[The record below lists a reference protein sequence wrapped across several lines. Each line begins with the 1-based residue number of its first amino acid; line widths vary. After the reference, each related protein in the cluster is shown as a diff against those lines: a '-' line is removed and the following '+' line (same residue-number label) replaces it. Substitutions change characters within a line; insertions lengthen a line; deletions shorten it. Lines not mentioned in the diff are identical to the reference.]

1 MKSGRYKYI
10 LVFITI
16 TILST
21 IGLQIFWNLKNYKEN
36 KVQLIKEV
44 QTAFDESIEYYYVE
58 DSKNNFLAF
67 VDENDSVNNDDFLDK
82 IKLDT
87 VFKNHISKSKT
98 LKVPYQ
104 KKDTILKKKDS
115 LKTDYTV
122 STNFQMEISSTSDKE
137 LAKTGIAKQFK
148 DSIKKNISKELE
160 KQGIKSTIE
169 IHGNSNKISSI
180 NIFKGKKATDSI
192 SKLKDLANK
201 IIISLVQDS
210 ITFEKLSKA
219 VDKELARKKIEV
231 EYSLQHFKSDTLFDK
246 FEKDNTAKLP
256 LSAFS
261 GTTYLPPNQKLQIS
275 FSDPT
280 LLILKRSFTEIL
292 LSLALSLSIIFC
304 LLYLLKTIS
313 KQKKIDEIKNDL
325 ISNITHEFKT
335 PITTISSAIEGI
347 RNFNDADDKE
357 KTNRYLNISGQQLK
371 KLEIMVEKLLET
383 ASLDTNE
390 LVLNKEAVNI
400 VELIKTNIEK
410 HQMVIS
416 EKRIVFNTD
425 LEKLECKV
433 DLFHFENAI
442 SNLIDNAIKYG
453 GNNIVVSLYKIASQN
468 TISIEDNGIGIDKA
482 QREKIFDKF
491 YRIPKGNIHDV
502 KGFGIGLFYS
512 KKIIEKHG
520 GTLELVPN
528 VKTTIF
534 KISFPD
540 AK

>member
-1 MKSGRYKYI
+1 MKSGKYKYI
-10 LVFITI
+10 LLFITI
-16 TILST
+16 TILAT
-21 IGLQIFWNLKNYKEN
+21 IGLQVFWNIKNYKEN
-36 KVQLIKEV
+36 KIQLIKEV
-44 QTAFDESIEYYYVE
+44 QTAFDASIEYYYVE

-67 VDENDSVNNDDFLDK
+67 VDKNDSTNDGDFLEK

-87 VFKNHISKSKT
+87 VFQKHISKSKT
-98 LKVPYQ
+98 VRGPY
-104 KKDTILKKKDS
+104 TKKDS
-115 LKTDYTV
+115 TLKKSDSIKTDYTV
-122 STNFQMEISSTSDKE
+122 STNFQMEISSTNDEE
-137 LAKTGIAKQFK
+137 LAKTGIVKHFK
-148 DSIKKNISKELE
+148 DSIKKNITKELE

-192 SKLKDLANK
+192 SKLKNLANK

-210 ITFEKLSKA
+210 LIFEKLGKA
-219 VDKELARKKIEV
+219 VDKELARKNIDIQ
-231 EYSLQHFKSDTLFDK
+231 YSLQHFKNDTIFARFQK
-246 FEKDNTAKLP
+246 KTTAPLV

-261 GTTYLPPNQKLQIS
+261 GTTYLPSDQKLQIS

-304 LLYLLKTIS
+304 LLYLLKTIN
-313 KQKKIDEIKNDL
+313 KQKRIDEIKNDL

-347 RNFNDADDKE
+347 RNFNDVDDKE

-383 ASLDTNE
+383 ASLDTNK
-390 LVLNKEAVNI
+390 LVLNKETINI
-400 VELIKTNIEK
+400 VELIKSNIEK
-410 HQMVIS
+410 HQMVAS
-416 EKRIVFNTD
+416 EKHIVFNSN
-425 LEKLECKV
+425 LENLDCKV

-453 GNNIVVSLYKIASQN
+453 GNNIMVSLSKTEKQT
-468 TISIEDNGIGIDKA
+468 TISIEDNGIGIEKT

-491 YRIPKGNIHDV
+491 YRIPKGNVHDV

-528 VKTTIF
+528 AKTTIF

>member
-1 MKSGRYKYI
+1 MKSGKYKYI
-10 LVFITI
+10 LLFITI
-16 TILST
+16 TILAT
-21 IGLQIFWNLKNYKEN
+21 IGLQIYWNIKNYREN
-36 KVQLIKEV
+36 RVQLIKEV
-44 QTAFDESIEYYYVE
+44 QTAFDNSIDYYYVQ

-67 VDENDSVNNDDFLDK
+67 VDENDSISNDHFLDNV
-82 IKLDT
+82 ILDT
-87 VFKNHISKSKT
+87 VFK
-98 LKVPYQ
+98 
-104 KKDTILKKKDS
+104 
-115 LKTDYTV
+115 
-122 STNFQMEISSTSDKE
+122 
-137 LAKTGIAKQFK
+137 
-148 DSIKKNISKELE
+148 KNISKMRGSSIDNRSKIETDSIQKKIDTGFALSVSFTALTKELNDFDIP
-160 KQGIKSTIE
+160 QRIKDTIKWE
-169 IHGNSNKISSI
+169 SNWRQTKDTTNESNIAIHGDFSKISSVRVI
-180 NIFKGKKATDSI
+180 KGKRATDSI
-192 SKLKDLANK
+192 SKMTNLANK
-201 IIISLVQDS
+201 IIISMFQDS
-210 ITFEKLSKA
+210 ITFSKLSKS
-219 VDKELARKKIEV
+219 VDRELARKNIAV
-231 EYSLQHFKSDTLFDK
+231 EYSLQHFKADTVFGEFK
-246 FEKDNTAKLP
+246 KNKTAKFP

-261 GTTYLPPNQKLQIS
+261 ATTFLPPEQKLQIS

-280 LLILKRSFTEIL
+280 ILILKRSLTEIL

-304 LLYLLKTIS
+304 LLYLLKTIN
-313 KQKKIDEIKNDL
+313 KQKRIDEIKNDL

-347 RNFNDADDKE
+347 RNFNDANDKE

-390 LVLNKEAVNI
+390 LVLNKENINI
-400 VELIKTNIEK
+400 VELIKSNIEK
-410 HQMVIS
+410 HQMVAS
-416 EKRIVFNTD
+416 EKEIIFHSN
-425 LEKLECKV
+425 LEQLDCRV

-453 GNNIVVSLYKIASQN
+453 GNYIGVNLSKKGNQTSI
-468 TISIEDNGIGIDKA
+468 TIEDNGLGIEKA

-512 KKIIEKHG
+512 KKIIEKHS

-540 AK
+540 AQ